1 MNSSNNQNTRQT
13 KNFNLPS
20 YTLSEEIANAVTHG
34 LGVIFSVFA
43 IIVLLTKYPH
53 NFENIFCITVYG
65 VTLFVLYAVST
76 LYHSL
81 KTGKA
86 KAVFRK
92 LDHCSIFMLIAGTY
106 TPLCTLCIKEPIAL
120 TVLGCVWATAIVGI
134 ILNAIDVNKFSKFSL
149 ACYIIMGWSVV
160 FIAKP
165 VMRSL
170 APRQLTLLLAGGL
183 FYTVGAVLYV
193 IGKKIRYIHS
203 VWHLF
208 VLAGSTCHF
217 MILY

>member
-1 MNSSNNQNTRQT
+1 MSSDSNRNITQPQ
-13 KNFNLPS
+13 NFNLPS
-20 YTLSEEIANAVTHG
+20 YTLSEELMNAITHG

-43 IIVLLTKYPH
+43 ITVLLMKYPH

-65 VTLFVLYAVST
+65 VTLLLLYAVST

-81 KTGKA
+81 KAGKA
-86 KAVFRK
+86 KAIFRK

-106 TPLCTLCIKEPIAL
+106 TPLCTLCIKEPVAL
-120 TVLGCVWATAIVGI
+120 AVLACVWATAVVGI

-165 VMRSL
+165 VMRNL
-170 APRQLTLLLAGGL
+170 APRQLTLLLVGGL
-183 FYTVGAVLYV
+183 FYTIGAVLYV
-193 IGKKIRYIHS
+193 VGKKIKYIHS

-208 VLAGSTCHF
+208 VLVGSVCHF

>member
-1 MNSSNNQNTRQT
+1 MNIDDKKSANQSRV
-13 KNFNLPS
+13 FHLPS
-20 YTLSEEIANAVTHG
+20 YTHAEEMMNAITHG
-34 LGVIFSVFA
+34 LGIIFAVAA
-43 IIVLLTKYPH
+43 IIMLLAKYPH
-53 NFENIFCITVYG
+53 NFENMFSIIVYG
-65 VTLFVLYAVST
+65 TTLFILYAVST

-92 LDHCSIFMLIAGTY
+92 LDHCSIFLLIAGTY

-120 TVLGCVWATAIVGI
+120 VVLACVWITAIVGI
-134 ILNAIDVNKFSKFSL
+134 ILNSIDVNKFSKFSL

-165 VMRSL
+165 VMQDL
-170 APRQLTLLLAGGL
+170 TQRQLNLLLLGGI
-183 FYTVGAVLYV
+183 FYTVGAALYV
-193 IGKKIRYIHS
+193 VGKKKRYIHS
-203 VWHLF
+203 VWHIF
-208 VLAGSTCHF
+208 VLAGSVCHF